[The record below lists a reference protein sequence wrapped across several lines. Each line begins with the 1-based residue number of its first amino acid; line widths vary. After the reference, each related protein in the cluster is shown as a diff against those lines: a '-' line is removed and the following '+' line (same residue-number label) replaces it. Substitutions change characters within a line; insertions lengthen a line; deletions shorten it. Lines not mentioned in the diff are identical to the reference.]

1 MINPSSFR
9 GILGLGS
16 VSTNYYLQRIHQKYK
31 DNNQEFSTC
40 PFLLYQI
47 DFQELNPFLPNDF
60 EVLKP
65 KLENYLEQVHN
76 LGVTKLLIP
85 NISLH
90 ETLDQI
96 ESPFQICHALD
107 LTLKYLKENNITSI
121 TLFGTNY
128 TMNAAYIKEKFKS
141 ENIAIVLP
149 QKEDQVW
156 IDDFRKAVYTSSTT
170 LSQESEFH
178 DLIRK
183 YGKKKPVVLACTELS
198 VFSLKEESLCVD
210 MAERQIEEFLKPF

>member
-1 MINPSSFR
+1 MKTEAPFR

-40 PFLLYQI
+40 PLLLYQI

-60 EVLKP
+60 KVIKP
-65 KLENYLEQVHN
+65 KLQHYLREVQN
-76 LGVTKLLIP
+76 LGISKILIP
-85 NISLH
+85 NITLH

-96 ESPFQICHALD
+96 KSSVKICHAVD
-107 LTLKYLKENNITSI
+107 LTLKFLKENNMSSI

-128 TMNAAYIKEKFKS
+128 TMNSAYIQGKFKL

-149 QKEDQVW
+149 QKEDQLW
-156 IDDFRKAVYTSSTT
+156 IDDFRKAVYTTSATP
-170 LSQESEFH
+170 SQQLEFH
-178 DLIRK
+178 NLIQK
-183 YGKKKPVVLACTELS
+183 YGQENPVVLACTELS
-198 VFSLKEESLCVD
+198 VFSLKEESVCVD
-210 MAERQIEEFLKPF
+210 MAELQIGEFLKPL